1 MFYPAHYIRALCV
14 INGLVDRPWSIESIY
29 DWLFGDC
36 KRLEVEKGVVL
47 YCGCIDIK
55 RQAISS
61 QDNDLILIV
70 PNQFDQTA
78 YLVGQHICR
87 KYILET
93 NWPAVGEF
101 MLHAVKKVYFPLNVT
116 DLKSSDNQQGAIKPM
131 NNPFY
136 RHWWI
141 HTAGYTGRF
150 YIFMTLTWPDCEN
163 FHIMK
168 KENFIRTQNLS
179 TSCAH

>member
-1 MFYPAHYIRALCV
+1 MI
-14 INGLVDRPWSIESIY
+14 
-29 DWLFGDC
+29 
-36 KRLEVEKGVVL
+36 EKGVVL
-47 YCGCIDIK
+47 YYGCMNIK

-70 PNQFDQTA
+70 PNQFNKTT
-78 YLVGQHICR
+78 YLVDEDIYH

-93 NWPAVGEF
+93 NWPAVGAL
-101 MLHAVKKVYFPLNVT
+101 MLHAVKEVYFPLNVT
-116 DLKSSDNQQGAIKPM
+116 GLKSSDNQQGTIKPM

-141 HTAGYTGRF
+141 HTTGYTGRF

-163 FHIMK
+163 IFTSWKKKILSGRKTCQNFVHTNVIWLKKNNVHFH
-168 KENFIRTQNLS
+168 
-179 TSCAH
+179 